1 MPCIIQI
8 GKIKGDE
15 FHIPTTPPF
24 SLELRQTELP
34 GKFLYN
40 AAAASY
46 TFHIVWSRLENLD
59 CFKLHFALPKN
70 LHKDLNVREIIS
82 ENQGQVY

>member
-8 GKIKGDE
+8 GKTKGDE
-15 FHIPTTPPF
+15 FHIPTTPLF
-24 SLELRQTELP
+24 SLEFRQTELP

-46 TFHIVWSRLENLD
+46 TFHMV
-59 CFKLHFALPKN
+59 
-70 LHKDLNVREIIS
+70 
-82 ENQGQVY
+82 

>member
-1 MPCIIQI
+1 MRKEQSPNSNRFLSKHMPCIIQI

-46 TFHIVWSRLENLD
+46 TFHIV
-59 CFKLHFALPKN
+59 
-70 LHKDLNVREIIS
+70 
-82 ENQGQVY
+82 

>member
-1 MPCIIQI
+1 
-8 GKIKGDE
+8 
-15 FHIPTTPPF
+15 
-24 SLELRQTELP
+24 LELRQTAFP
-34 GKFLYN
+34 GKFIYN

-70 LHKDLNVREIIS
+70 LHKDLNVREITS
-82 ENQGQVY
+82 DNQGQVY